1 MKILTTIVLIFA
13 FAGLSI
19 GQQVKSKDIKKFC
32 KGFTTAVNKHDLDA
46 CLKYFDNDY
55 RVAQHDK
62 FLGGNTKQFVEE
74 FLAGYSEKLAPDGNM
89 YVPDFDNI
97 DNIELVAIDFADDNQ
112 CYVVFS
118 ITLKSENYFE
128 ATVMIYYYSKS
139 NMGFVGAM
147 G

>member
-1 MKILTTIVLIFA
+1 MKILTSVVLIFA
-13 FAGLSI
+13 FAGISP
-19 GQQVKSKDIKKFC
+19 GQQVTNKDIKKFC
-32 KGFTTAVNKHDLDA
+32 KGFITAVNKHDLSA
-46 CLKYFDNDY
+46 CLNYFDNDY

-97 DNIELVAIDFADDNQ
+97 GNIELTAIDFAGENE
-112 CYVVFS
+112 CYVVFR

-128 ATVMIYYYSKS
+128 AGVMIHYYSKKK
-139 NMGFVGAM
+139 MGFVGAM